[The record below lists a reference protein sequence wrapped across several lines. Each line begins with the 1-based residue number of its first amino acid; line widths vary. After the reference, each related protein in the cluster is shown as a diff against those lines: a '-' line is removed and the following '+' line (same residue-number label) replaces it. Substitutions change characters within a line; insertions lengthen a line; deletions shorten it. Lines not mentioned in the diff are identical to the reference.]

1 MSPLPFLITCFA
13 GWMNRRQQLV
23 IEFLQ
28 EEIRVLQE
36 QLGKRPRFTDDQ
48 RHRLA
53 AKGKPIGRKGL
64 ARFASI
70 VTPDTLLA
78 WHRRLIANKYDSSK
92 KRKPGRPRT
101 KADIR
106 ELILRMARE
115 NRSWGYT
122 RIQGA
127 LANLRHEIGRG
138 TIANILREAGL
149 DPAPDRR
156 RAMTWKE
163 FLKIHWSTMAATDFF
178 TVEVWTP
185 VGLVRYHVLFVIRLM
200 TREVHFAGIVPEPGE
215 TWMIQ
220 VARNLTDACDGFLC
234 GARYLIH
241 DRSTLFTES
250 FREILKSA
258 GVEPLRLPAR
268 SPNLNAFAERFVR
281 SVKESCLDRMIFFG
295 ESSLRRAVTEFATHY
310 HTERNHQGLQ
320 NKIIQPEFTEFPQTG
335 TICSRQRL
343 GGLLR
348 YYYREA
354 A

>member
-1 MSPLPFLITCFA
+1 MSPLPLLITCFA
-13 GWMNRRQQLV
+13 GWMNRRQLLV

-92 KRKPGRPRT
+92 KRKPVRPRT

-138 TIANILREAGL
+138 TIANILRETGG
-149 DPAPDRR
+149 
-156 RAMTWKE
+156 T
-163 FLKIHWSTMAATDFF
+163 
-178 TVEVWTP
+178 
-185 VGLVRYHVLFVIRLM
+185 
-200 TREVHFAGIVPEPGE
+200 
-215 TWMIQ
+215 Q
-220 VARNLTDACDGFLC
+220 
-234 GARYLIH
+234 
-241 DRSTLFTES
+241 
-250 FREILKSA
+250 
-258 GVEPLRLPAR
+258 
-268 SPNLNAFAERFVR
+268 
-281 SVKESCLDRMIFFG
+281 LDRC
-295 ESSLRRAVTEFATHY
+295 V
-310 HTERNHQGLQ
+310 
-320 NKIIQPEFTEFPQTG
+320 
-335 TICSRQRL
+335 
-343 GGLLR
+343 
-348 YYYREA
+348 
-354 A
+354 